1 MGNTLQTPLTDAAV
15 EATYEEADE
24 MKFVLAIYGME
35 GCKETL
41 DQLFAMTFSDLL
53 SLRQFLEIQRS
64 YKEEIAYNEL
74 RRAGK
79 REWHNIQ
86 LIASLWNLVS
96 VKR

>member
-1 MGNTLQTPLTDAAV
+1 MSGAMQTPLTDGAV

-41 DQLFAMTFSDLL
+41 DQLFSMTFSDLL
-53 SLRQFLEIQRS
+53 SLRQYLEIQRS

-79 REWHNIQ
+79 I
-86 LIASLWNLVS
+86 
-96 VKR
+96 